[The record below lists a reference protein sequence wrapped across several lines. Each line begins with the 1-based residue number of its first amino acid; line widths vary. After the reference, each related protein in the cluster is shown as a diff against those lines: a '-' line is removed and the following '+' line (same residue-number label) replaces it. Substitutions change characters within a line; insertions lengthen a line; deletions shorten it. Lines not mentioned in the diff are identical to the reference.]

1 MTNDQIRLHFGE
13 LNAAEMRLARAIV
26 GWFEHRQAQLNHDW
40 ADTDTAVRE
49 TCRKAGLD
57 VDGTPTHV
65 PDIPELVEKMAA
77 QNAKL
82 RAAADGLAEA
92 LEQVISADTTIYWSG
107 DESPPTKEE
116 GDCAAIART
125 ALAAYQATKQP

>member
-26 GWFEHRQAQLNHDW
+26 GWHEA
-40 ADTDTAVRE
+40 RE
-49 TCRKAGLD
+49 
-57 VDGTPTHV
+57 
-65 PDIPELVEKMAA
+65 
-77 QNAKL
+77 AKL
-82 RAAADGLAEA
+82 RTAADGLAEA

-116 GDCAAIART
+116 GDCAAIARA
-125 ALAAYQATKQP
+125 ALAAYQATKP

>member
-13 LNAAEMRLARAIV
+13 LNASEMRLARAIV

-57 VDGTPTHV
+57 VDGTPAHV
-65 PDIPELVEKMAA
+65 PDIPDLVERLAA
-77 QNAKL
+77 ENAKL
-82 RAAADGLAEA
+82 RAAADWLAES
-92 LEQVISADTTIYWSG
+92 LEGLINHGHAD
-107 DESPPTKEE
+107 
-116 GDCAAIART
+116 DCLYLNRANEACDCGNEWAQIR
-125 ALAAYQATKQP
+125 LAAYQATKP